1 MKQFLIVLSLFFSNF
16 LFSQTKIET
25 KYIQIGYWETEIDD
39 WKYGEWQ
46 EANFEFLIDSNRISI
61 NDEYESVYTTFDNP
75 EILDDFFI
83 WKAKDRDNEDCYFI
97 INLEYIIITYMYN
110 FSIAYER

>member
-1 MKQFLIVLSLFFSNF
+1 MFSAF
-16 LFSQTKIET
+16 SFSQTKIET
-25 KYIQIGYWETEIDD
+25 NYIQLGYWMKEIDD
-39 WKYGEWQ
+39 WQYDEWQ

-83 WKAKDRDNEDCYFI
+83 WKAKDKDDEDCYFI
-97 INLEYIIITYMYN
+97 INPEYIIITYLYD
-110 FSIAYER
+110 FCIRYER